1 MTELPDLDQY
11 EFLQDYT
18 EQPELPVYRYPPLKA
33 YTSAEMLQDM
43 YRLRQAYEDDLA
55 GYGSEEDN
63 ELAEKYRHM
72 FS

>member
-1 MTELPDLDQY
+1 
-11 EFLQDYT
+11 
-18 EQPELPVYRYPPLKA
+18 
-33 YTSAEMLQDM
+33 MLQDM